1 MIKEDD
7 KVKCKVMI
15 PQEENP
21 EINFIGLLIGP
32 GGDRLRCKQRN
43 CFYFELTNDSFYSE
57 STI

>member
-21 EINFIGLLIGP
+21 EINLIGLLIGP
-32 GGDRLRCKQRN
+32 RGDTLKCKQRI
-43 CFYFELTNDSFYSE
+43 FFALS
-57 STI
+57 